1 MFVFKSEQKK
11 KKNINFML
19 LDVSCS
25 QWVLGRG
32 LSSETKEQL
41 SPLTSL
47 VSLSETESKS
57 EISTLIP
64 QTRKN
69 WVNMERHLV
78 ENR

>member
-1 MFVFKSEQKK
+1 
-11 KKNINFML
+11 ML
-19 LDVSCS
+19 LDVSSS

-64 QTRKN
+64 GWHPQSLSTNSEK
-69 WVNMERHLV
+69 LG
-78 ENR
+78 

>member
-1 MFVFKSEQKK
+1 
-11 KKNINFML
+11 ML
-19 LDVSCS
+19 LDVSSS

-64 QTRKN
+64 G
-69 WVNMERHLV
+69 RHPQSLSTNS
-78 ENR
+78 EKLG